1 MSKLIILKCVV
12 RDLRGGMVYA
22 LIATPKP
29 PNNIQNLD
37 NSNIQN
43 NERLQKVR
51 NHDPKLFSKLNLDEG
66 SG

>member
-1 MSKLIILKCVV
+1 M
-12 RDLRGGMVYA
+12 YA
-22 LIATPKP
+22 VIATPKP

-51 NHDPKLFSKLNLDEG
+51 DHDPKLFSKLNLDEG
-66 SG
+66 GG